1 MTVAVPVRL
10 APALM
15 AAVHAT
21 RFHVELEPLAEPEE
35 ALLEPI
41 EVDSIAVMPIL
52 EEEPTEDG
60 TES

>member
-1 MTVAVPVRL
+1 
-10 APALM
+10 M

-52 EEEPTEDG
+52 EEEPTKDG